1 MRKKNN
7 YFKAAY
13 WMFICAFILT
23 GCSNNHGAEEK
34 ISTEDEKQERV
45 EEKIEEAVIESGSD
59 FESDSGFVEADT
71 EDSTESIVMEP
82 ETVCADWSEYFN
94 GLNGTAVIYDVSNRQ
109 YTMYNADLALTRR
122 PPCSTFKIISSLIAL
137 ENGII
142 EPEDSTREW
151 SGERFWNED
160 WNRDIDFREAFRTS
174 CVWYYRQVI
183 DDIGKEMMQK
193 ELEKLQYGNCDIS
206 DWEGRLNTNNNN
218 RALTGFWIESSLMIS
233 PKEQVEVM
241 ERIFGDNSE
250 YSEETQNEL
259 KQVMLVWEQEGNH
272 ISIYGKTGMGKAD
285 GIVVD
290 AWFTGFAEDAE
301 GKIYF
306 CVHLGRT
313 DGMNV
318 SSSGAKEIAMQIV
331 SDYDNQ

>member
-1 MRKKNN
+1 MKKKNN

-13 WMFICAFILT
+13 WVAVCAFILT
-23 GCSNNHGAEEK
+23 GCSNNHSTDEKIFMENEKDELEEEK
-34 ISTEDEKQERV
+34 M
-45 EEKIEEAVIESGSD
+45 EEPEEES
-59 FESDSGFVEADT
+59 SGVSIEADT
-71 EDSTESIVMEP
+71 EDSTDSTVMEP
-82 ETVCADWSEYFN
+82 EIVDVDWSEYFN
-94 GLNGTAVIYDVSNRQ
+94 GLNGSAVVYDAANRR
-109 YTMYNADLALTRR
+109 YTMYNGDLAVTRSS
-122 PPCSTFKIISSLIAL
+122 PCSTFKIISSLIAL
-137 ENGII
+137 ENGIF

-151 SGERFWNED
+151 SGEVFWNED
-160 WNRDIDFREAFRTS
+160 WNKDIDFNEAFRTS

-183 DDIGKEMMQK
+183 DDIGKDMMQE
-193 ELEKLQYGNCDIS
+193 ELDKLQYGNCDIS

-241 ERIFGDNSE
+241 ERIFGENSD

-259 KQVMLVWEQEGNH
+259 KQVMLVPEQDRTD
-272 ISIYGKTGMGKAD
+272 ISIYGKTGMGKAE
-285 GIVVD
+285 GVVVD
-290 AWFTGFAEDAE
+290 AWFTGFAEGTE

-318 SSSGAKEIAMQIV
+318 SSPLAKEIAIQIV
-331 SDYDNQ
+331 SDYYGR